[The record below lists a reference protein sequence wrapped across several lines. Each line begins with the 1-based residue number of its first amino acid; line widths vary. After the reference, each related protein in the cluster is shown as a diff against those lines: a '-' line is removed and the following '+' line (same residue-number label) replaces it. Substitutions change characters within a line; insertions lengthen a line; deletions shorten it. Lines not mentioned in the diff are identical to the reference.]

1 VKPTRRKVT
10 IPFVVVVGFDK
21 DKKVAFER
29 IYGDQASVLT
39 QIGPIDKAGL
49 PVTGAEQAARLLDS
63 SLPSNTLIPKA

>member
-1 VKPTRRKVT
+1 LT
-10 IPFVVVVGFDK
+10 K

-29 IYGDQASVLT
+29 IYWDQASVLT

-63 SLPSNTLIPKA
+63 SLPSNTLNPKA